1 MVGKD
6 RKPVLIDLKKTRAH
20 EPPVKSAPGKAK
32 PAPAAASKAR
42 QPAKPTKPV
51 EKKHDSKPAKKR

>member
-1 MVGKD
+1 VSKGA
-6 RKPVLIDLKKTRAH
+6 VKTPKA
-20 EPPVKSAPGKAK
+20 PQVKSAPGKGK

-42 QPAKPTKPV
+42 QPAKPAKPV